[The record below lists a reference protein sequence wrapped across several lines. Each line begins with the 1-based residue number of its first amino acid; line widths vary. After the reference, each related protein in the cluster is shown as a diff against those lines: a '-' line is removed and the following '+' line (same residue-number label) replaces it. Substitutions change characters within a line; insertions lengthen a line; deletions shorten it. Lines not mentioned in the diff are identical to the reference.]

1 MNIRVVKQ
9 ENNHRDECA
18 NEIKEILKEKKIFL
32 INVMGSPG
40 TGKTSLIIELIKK
53 LKEKYN
59 IAVIEGDIAG
69 QVDAEKIDKLG
80 IAVVQLNLNGA
91 CHISPVSIKE
101 IMGYFDLDDI
111 DIIFVENIGN
121 LICPAEFDIGEN
133 LKIAI
138 LSIPEGD
145 DKVEKYPLLFAE
157 SDILVL
163 NKYDMMEY
171 FEFDENK
178 VQDDTLSINDDCN
191 IFKVSSRTGREV
203 DSLVKFIEK
212 KIKEKIVYKI

>member
-9 ENNHRDECA
+9 NIDNRDECSS
-18 NEIKEILKEKKIFL
+18 EIKKILKEKKIFL

-40 TGKTSLIIELIKK
+40 TGKTTLIIELIKS

-91 CHISPVSIKE
+91 CHIAPVSIKE
-101 IMGYFDLDDI
+101 ILGYFDLDEI

-157 SDILVL
+157 SDVLVL
-163 NKYDMMEY
+163 NKYDMMQY

-178 VQDDTLSINDDCN
+178 VLNDTISINDDCN
-191 IFKVSSRTGREV
+191 IFKVSSRTGREIN
-203 DSLVKFIEK
+203 SLVKFIEERV
-212 KIKEKIVYKI
+212 KEKYS

>member
-1 MNIRVVKQ
+1 MNIRVIQ
-9 ENNHRDECA
+9 QGIDYTEECA
-18 NEIKEILKEKKIFL
+18 DEIKDILKEKKIYL

-40 TGKTSLIIELIKK
+40 TGKTSLIIGLIEK
-53 LKEKYN
+53 LRKNYK

-80 IAVVQLNLNGA
+80 IAVVQLNLGGA
-91 CHISPVSIKE
+91 CHIAPLSIKE
-101 IMGYFDLDDI
+101 ILGYFDLDDI

-133 LKIAI
+133 LKIAV

-157 SDILVL
+157 SDVLVL

-171 FEFDENK
+171 FDFNDEK
-178 VQDDTLSINDDCN
+178 VVEDTMSINKNPN
-191 IFKVSSRTGREV
+191 IYKSSNTYLYRENTLKNV
-203 DSLVKFIEK
+203 ITFVKHI
-212 KIKEKIVYKI
+212 

>member
-9 ENNHRDECA
+9 DIDNRDECS
-18 NEIKEILKEKKIFL
+18 NEIKKILKEKKIFL

-40 TGKTSLIIELIKK
+40 TGKTTLIIELIKS

-91 CHISPVSIKE
+91 CHIAPVSIKE
-101 IMGYFDLDDI
+101 ILGYFDLDEI

-157 SDILVL
+157 SDVLVL
-163 NKYDMMEY
+163 NKYDMMQY
-171 FEFDENK
+171 FEFDEDK
-178 VQDDTLSINDDCN
+178 VLNDTISINDDCN
-191 IFKVSSRTGREV
+191 IFKVSSRTGREIN
-203 DSLVKFIEK
+203 SLVKFIEEK
-212 KIKEKIVYKI
+212 VKEKHT

>member
-1 MNIRVVKQ
+1 MNIRVVHQ
-9 ENNHRDECA
+9 GIDYTEECA
-18 NEIKEILKEKKIFL
+18 DEIKDILKEKKIYL

-40 TGKTSLIIELIKK
+40 TGKTSLIIGLIEK
-53 LKEKYN
+53 LREKYK

-80 IAVVQLNLNGA
+80 IAVVQLNLGGA
-91 CHISPVSIKE
+91 CQIAPLSIKE
-101 IMGYFDLDDI
+101 ILDYFDLDDI

-133 LKIAI
+133 LKIAV

-157 SDILVL
+157 SDVLVL

-171 FEFDENK
+171 FDFNDEK
-178 VQDDTLSINDDCN
+178 VVEDTMSINKNSN
-191 IFKVSSRTGREV
+191 IFRVSTRTDREV
-203 DSLVKFIEK
+203 ESLVNFIDK
-212 KIKEKIVYKI
+212 KIKDN

>member
-1 MNIRVVKQ
+1 MNISVVKQ
-9 ENNHRDECA
+9 DIDNRDECS
-18 NEIKEILKEKKIFL
+18 NEIKKILKEKKIFL

-40 TGKTSLIIELIKK
+40 TGKTTLIIELIKS

-91 CHISPVSIKE
+91 CHIAPVSIKE
-101 IMGYFDLDDI
+101 ILGYFDLDEI

-157 SDILVL
+157 SDVLVL
-163 NKYDMMEY
+163 NKYDMMQY
-171 FEFDENK
+171 FEFDEDK
-178 VQDDTLSINDDCN
+178 VLNDTISINDDCN
-191 IFKVSSRTGREV
+191 IFKVSSRTGREIN
-203 DSLVKFIEK
+203 SLVKFIEEK
-212 KIKEKIVYKI
+212 VKEKYS

>member
-1 MNIRVVKQ
+1 MNIRVV
-9 ENNHRDECA
+9 H
-18 NEIKEILKEKKIFL
+18 
-32 INVMGSPG
+32 VMGSPG
-40 TGKTSLIIELIKK
+40 TGKTSLIIGLIEK
-53 LKEKYN
+53 LREKYK

-80 IAVVQLNLNGA
+80 IAVVQLNLGGA
-91 CHISPVSIKE
+91 CHIAPLSIKE
-101 IMGYFDLDDI
+101 ILDYFDLDDI

-133 LKIAI
+133 LKIAV

-157 SDILVL
+157 SDVLVL

-171 FEFDENK
+171 FDFNDEK
-178 VQDDTLSINDDCN
+178 VVEDTMSINKNSN
-191 IFKVSSRTGREV
+191 IFRVSTRTDREV
-203 DSLVKFIEK
+203 ESLVNFIDK
-212 KIKEKIVYKI
+212 KIKDN

>member
-1 MNIRVVKQ
+1 MNIKVIKQ
-9 ENNHRDECA
+9 EIDYRDECG
-18 NEIKEILKEKKIFL
+18 NEIKEILKEKNIFL

-40 TGKTSLIIELIKK
+40 TGKTTLIIELIKA

-91 CHISPVSIKE
+91 CHIAPLAIKE
-101 IMGYFDLDDI
+101 ILGYFDLDEI

-133 LKIAI
+133 LKIV
-138 LSIPEGD
+138 SIPEGD

-157 SDILVL
+157 SNILVL
-163 NKYDMMEY
+163 NKYDMMEH
-171 FEFDENK
+171 FDFNENK
-178 VQDDTLSINDDCN
+178 VEKDTRSINSDCS
-191 IFKVSSRTGREV
+191 IFKVSSRTGREI
-203 DSLVKFIEK
+203 DSLVKHIEDK
-212 KIKEKIVYKI
+212 MKEK

>member
-1 MNIRVVKQ
+1 MNIKVIKQ
-9 ENNHRDECA
+9 EIDYIDECG
-18 NEIKEILKEKKIFL
+18 NEIKEILKEKNIFL

-40 TGKTSLIIELIKK
+40 TGKTTLIIELIKA

-91 CHISPVSIKE
+91 CHIAPLSIKE
-101 IMGYFDLDDI
+101 ILGYFDLDEI

-157 SDILVL
+157 SNILVL
-163 NKYDMMEY
+163 NKYDMMEH
-171 FEFDENK
+171 FDFNEYK
-178 VQDDTLSINDDCN
+178 VEKDTRSINSDCS
-191 IFKVSSRTGREV
+191 IFKVSSRTGREI
-203 DSLVKFIEK
+203 DSLVKHIEDK
-212 KIKEKIVYKI
+212 MKEK

>member
-9 ENNHRDECA
+9 EIDYRDECG
-18 NEIKEILKEKKIFL
+18 NEIKEILRKKKIFL

-40 TGKTSLIIELIKK
+40 TGKTTLIIELIKS

-91 CHISPVSIKE
+91 CHIAPLSIKE
-101 IMGYFDLDDI
+101 ILGYFDLDEI

-133 LKIAI
+133 LKIAV

-145 DKVEKYPLLFAE
+145 DNVEKYPLLFAE
-157 SDILVL
+157 SDALVL
-163 NKYDMMEY
+163 NKYDMMQY
-171 FEFDENK
+171 FEFDESK
-178 VQDDTLSINDDCN
+178 VEADTLSINSDCN
-191 IFKVSSRTGREV
+191 IFKVSSRTGREI
-203 DSLVKFIEK
+203 DSVVNYIEK
-212 KIKEKIVYKI
+212 KIKENFN

>member
-9 ENNHRDECA
+9 DIDNRDECS
-18 NEIKEILKEKKIFL
+18 NEIKKILKEKKIFL

-40 TGKTSLIIELIKK
+40 TGKTTLIIELIKS

-91 CHISPVSIKE
+91 CHIVPVSIKE
-101 IMGYFDLDDI
+101 ILGYFDLDEI

-157 SDILVL
+157 SDVLVL
-163 NKYDMMEY
+163 NKYDMMQY
-171 FEFDENK
+171 FEFDEDK
-178 VQDDTLSINDDCN
+178 VLNDTISINDDCN
-191 IFKVSSRTGREV
+191 IFKVSSRTGREIN
-203 DSLVKFIEK
+203 SLVKFIEEK
-212 KIKEKIVYKI
+212 VKEKYS

>member
-1 MNIRVVKQ
+1 MNIKVIKQ
-9 ENNHRDECA
+9 EIDYRDECG
-18 NEIKEILKEKKIFL
+18 NEIKEILKEKNIFL

-40 TGKTSLIIELIKK
+40 TGKTTLIIELIKA

-91 CHISPVSIKE
+91 CHIAPLSIKE
-101 IMGYFDLDDI
+101 ILGYFDLDEI

-157 SDILVL
+157 SDVLVL
-163 NKYDMMEY
+163 NKYDMMQY
-171 FEFDENK
+171 FEFDEDK
-178 VQDDTLSINDDCN
+178 VLNDTISINDDCN
-191 IFKVSSRTGREV
+191 IFKVSSRTGREIN
-203 DSLVKFIEK
+203 SLVKFIEEK
-212 KIKEKIVYKI
+212 VKEKYS

>member
-1 MNIRVVKQ
+1 MNIKIFKQ
-9 ENNHRDECA
+9 GIDYIDECG
-18 NEIKEILKEKKIFL
+18 NEIKGILKEKKIFL

-40 TGKTSLIIELIKK
+40 AGKTSLIIELINL

-69 QVDAEKIDKLG
+69 KVDAEKIDKLG
-80 IAVVQLNLNGA
+80 ISVVQLNLDGA
-91 CHISPVSIKE
+91 CHIAPLSIKE
-101 IMGYFDLDDI
+101 ILDYFDLDEI

-157 SDILVL
+157 SDVLVL
-163 NKYDMMEY
+163 NKYDMMQY

-178 VQDDTLSINDDCN
+178 VENDTKTINDHCN
-191 IFKVSSRTGREV
+191 IFKISNRTKREV
-203 DSLVKFIEK
+203 NDLVNFIEE
-212 KIKEKIVYKI
+212 KIKKLY

>member
-1 MNIRVVKQ
+1 MNIKVIKQ
-9 ENNHRDECA
+9 EIDYRDECS
-18 NEIKEILKEKKIFL
+18 NEIKEILKEKNIFL

-40 TGKTSLIIELIKK
+40 TGKTTLIIELIKA

-80 IAVVQLNLNGA
+80 IAVVQLNLNGS
-91 CHISPVSIKE
+91 CHIAPLSIKE
-101 IMGYFDLDDI
+101 ILGYFDLDEI

-133 LKIAI
+133 LKIAV

-157 SDILVL
+157 SDALVL

-178 VQDDTLSINDDCN
+178 VEADTLSINSDCN
-191 IFKVSSRTGREV
+191 IFKVSSRTGREI
-203 DSLVKFIEK
+203 DSLANYIEN
-212 KIKEKIVYKI
+212 KIKKNFN

>member
-9 ENNHRDECA
+9 DIDNRDECS
-18 NEIKEILKEKKIFL
+18 NEIKKILKEKKIFL

-40 TGKTSLIIELIKK
+40 TGKTTLIIELIKS

-91 CHISPVSIKE
+91 CHIAPVSIKE
-101 IMGYFDLDDI
+101 ILGYFDLDEI

-157 SDILVL
+157 SDVLVL
-163 NKYDMMEY
+163 NKYDMMQY
-171 FEFDENK
+171 FEFDEDK
-178 VQDDTLSINDDCN
+178 VLNDTISINDDCN
-191 IFKVSSRTGREV
+191 IFKVSSRTGREIN
-203 DSLVKFIEK
+203 SLVKFIEEK
-212 KIKEKIVYKI
+212 VKEKYP

>member
-9 ENNHRDECA
+9 DIDNRDEYS
-18 NEIKEILKEKKIFL
+18 NEIKKILKEKKIFL

-40 TGKTSLIIELIKK
+40 TGKTTLIIELIKS

-91 CHISPVSIKE
+91 CHIAPVSIKE
-101 IMGYFDLDDI
+101 ILGYFDLDEI

-157 SDILVL
+157 SDVLVL
-163 NKYDMMEY
+163 NKYDMMQY
-171 FEFDENK
+171 FEFDEDK
-178 VQDDTLSINDDCN
+178 VLNDTISINDDCN
-191 IFKVSSRTGREV
+191 IFKVSSRTGREIN
-203 DSLVKFIEK
+203 SLVKFIEEK
-212 KIKEKIVYKI
+212 VKEKHT

>member
-1 MNIRVVKQ
+1 MNIRVVHQ
-9 ENNHRDECA
+9 GIDYREECGD
-18 NEIKEILKEKKIFL
+18 EIKDILKEKKIYL

-40 TGKTSLIIELIKK
+40 TGKTSLIIGLIEK
-53 LKEKYN
+53 LRKNYK

-80 IAVVQLNLNGA
+80 IAVVQLNLGGA
-91 CHISPVSIKE
+91 CHIAPLSIKE
-101 IMGYFDLDDI
+101 ILGYFDLDDI

-133 LKIAI
+133 LKIAV

-157 SDILVL
+157 SDVLVL

-171 FEFDENK
+171 FDFNDEK
-178 VQDDTLSINDDCN
+178 VVEDTMSINKNSN
-191 IFKVSSRTGREV
+191 IFRVSTRTDREV
-203 DSLVKFIEK
+203 ESLVNFIDK
-212 KIKEKIVYKI
+212 KIKDN

>member
-9 ENNHRDECA
+9 DIDNRDECS
-18 NEIKEILKEKKIFL
+18 NEIKKILKEKKIFL

-40 TGKTSLIIELIKK
+40 TGKTTLIIELIKS

-69 QVDAEKIDKLG
+69 QVDAEEIDKLG

-91 CHISPVSIKE
+91 CHIAPVSIKE
-101 IMGYFDLDDI
+101 ILGYFDLDEI

-157 SDILVL
+157 SDVLVL
-163 NKYDMMEY
+163 NKYDMMQY
-171 FEFDENK
+171 FEFDEDK
-178 VQDDTLSINDDCN
+178 VLNDTISINDDCN
-191 IFKVSSRTGREV
+191 IFKVSSRTGREIN
-203 DSLVKFIEK
+203 SLVKFIEEK
-212 KIKEKIVYKI
+212 VKEKHT

>member
-9 ENNHRDECA
+9 DIDNRDECS
-18 NEIKEILKEKKIFL
+18 NEIKKILKEKKIFL

-40 TGKTSLIIELIKK
+40 TGKTTLIIELIKF

-91 CHISPVSIKE
+91 CHIAPVSIKE
-101 IMGYFDLDDI
+101 LLGYFDLEEI

-157 SDILVL
+157 SDVLVL
-163 NKYDMMEY
+163 NKYDMMQY

-178 VQDDTLSINDDCN
+178 VLNDTISINDDCN
-191 IFKVSSRTGREV
+191 IFKVSSRTGREIN
-203 DSLVKFIEK
+203 SLVEFIEK
-212 KIKEKIVYKI
+212 RIKE

>member
-9 ENNHRDECA
+9 DIDNRDECS
-18 NEIKEILKEKKIFL
+18 NEIKKILKEKKIFL

-40 TGKTSLIIELIKK
+40 TGKTTLIIELIKS

-91 CHISPVSIKE
+91 CHIAPVSIKE
-101 IMGYFDLDDI
+101 ILGYFDLDEI

-157 SDILVL
+157 SDVLVL
-163 NKYDMMEY
+163 NKYDMMQY
-171 FEFDENK
+171 FEFDEDK
-178 VQDDTLSINDDCN
+178 VLNNTISINDDCN
-191 IFKVSSRTGREV
+191 IFKVSSRTGREIN
-203 DSLVKFIEK
+203 SLVKFIEEK
-212 KIKEKIVYKI
+212 VKEKYS

>member
-9 ENNHRDECA
+9 EIDYRDECG
-18 NEIKEILKEKKIFL
+18 NEIKDILREKKIFL

-40 TGKTSLIIELIKK
+40 TGKTTLLIELIKS

-91 CHISPVSIKE
+91 CHIAPLSIKE
-101 IMGYFDLDDI
+101 ILGYFDLDEI

-133 LKIAI
+133 LKIAV

-157 SDILVL
+157 SDALVL

-178 VQDDTLSINDDCN
+178 VEADTLSINSDCN
-191 IFKVSSRTGREV
+191 IFKVSSRTGREIDSVV
-203 DSLVKFIEK
+203 DYIEN
-212 KIKEKIVYKI
+212 KIKENFN

>member
-9 ENNHRDECA
+9 DIDNRDECS
-18 NEIKEILKEKKIFL
+18 NEIKKILKEKKIFL

-40 TGKTSLIIELIKK
+40 TGKTTLIIELIKF

-91 CHISPVSIKE
+91 CHIAPVSIKE
-101 IMGYFDLDDI
+101 LLGYFDLEEI

-157 SDILVL
+157 SDVLVL
-163 NKYDMMEY
+163 NKYDMMQY

-178 VQDDTLSINDDCN
+178 VLNDTISINDDCN
-191 IFKVSSRTGREV
+191 IFKVSSRTGREIN
-203 DSLVKFIEK
+203 SLVEFIEK
-212 KIKEKIVYKI
+212 RIKEEVY

>member
-9 ENNHRDECA
+9 EIDYRDECG
-18 NEIKEILKEKKIFL
+18 NEIKDILREKKIFL

-40 TGKTSLIIELIKK
+40 TGKTTLLIELIKS

-91 CHISPVSIKE
+91 CHIAPLSIKE
-101 IMGYFDLDDI
+101 ILGYFDLDEI

-133 LKIAI
+133 LKIAV

-157 SDILVL
+157 SDALVL

-178 VQDDTLSINDDCN
+178 VEADTLSINSDCN
-191 IFKVSSRTGREV
+191 IFKVSSRTGREI
-203 DSLVKFIEK
+203 DSVVNYIEK
-212 KIKEKIVYKI
+212 KIKENFN

>member
-9 ENNHRDECA
+9 DIDNRDECS
-18 NEIKEILKEKKIFL
+18 NEIKKILKEKKIFL

-40 TGKTSLIIELIKK
+40 TGKTTLIIELIKS

-91 CHISPVSIKE
+91 CHIVPVSIKE
-101 IMGYFDLDDI
+101 ILGYFDLDEI

-157 SDILVL
+157 SDVLVL
-163 NKYDMMEY
+163 NKYDMMQY
-171 FEFDENK
+171 FEFDEDK
-178 VQDDTLSINDDCN
+178 VLNDTISINDDCN
-191 IFKVSSRTGREV
+191 IFKVSSRTGREIN
-203 DSLVKFIEK
+203 SLVKFIEEK
-212 KIKEKIVYKI
+212 VKEKYP

>member
-1 MNIRVVKQ
+1 MNIKVIKQ
-9 ENNHRDECA
+9 EIDYRDECG
-18 NEIKEILKEKKIFL
+18 NEIKEILKEKNIFL

-40 TGKTSLIIELIKK
+40 TGKTTLIIELIKA

-91 CHISPVSIKE
+91 CHIAPLSIKE
-101 IMGYFDLDDI
+101 ILGYFDLDEI

-157 SDILVL
+157 SNILVL
-163 NKYDMMEY
+163 NKYDMMEH
-171 FEFDENK
+171 FDFNENK
-178 VQDDTLSINDDCN
+178 VEKDTRSINSDCS
-191 IFKVSSRTGREV
+191 IFKVSSRTGREI
-203 DSLVKFIEK
+203 DSLVKHIEDK
-212 KIKEKIVYKI
+212 MKEK

>member
-9 ENNHRDECA
+9 DIDNREECS
-18 NEIKEILKEKKIFL
+18 NEIKKILKEKKIFL

-40 TGKTSLIIELIKK
+40 TGKTTLIIELIKF

-91 CHISPVSIKE
+91 CHIAPVSIKE
-101 IMGYFDLDDI
+101 LLGYFDLEEI

-157 SDILVL
+157 SDVLVL
-163 NKYDMMEY
+163 NKYDMMQY

-178 VQDDTLSINDDCN
+178 VLNDTISINDDCN
-191 IFKVSSRTGREV
+191 IFKVSSRTGREIK
-203 DSLVKFIEK
+203 SLVEFIEK
-212 KIKEKIVYKI
+212 RIKEEVY

>member
-9 ENNHRDECA
+9 DIDNRDECS
-18 NEIKEILKEKKIFL
+18 NEIKKILREKKIFL

-40 TGKTSLIIELIKK
+40 TGKTTLIIELIKS

-91 CHISPVSIKE
+91 CHIAPVSIKE
-101 IMGYFDLDDI
+101 ILGYFDLEEI

-157 SDILVL
+157 SDVLVL
-163 NKYDMMEY
+163 NKYDMMQY

-178 VQDDTLSINDDCN
+178 VLNDTISINDDCN
-191 IFKVSSRTGREV
+191 IFKVSSRTGREIN
-203 DSLVKFIEK
+203 SLVKFIEERV
-212 KIKEKIVYKI
+212 KEKCS

>member
-1 MNIRVVKQ
+1 MNIKVIKQ
-9 ENNHRDECA
+9 EIDYRDECG
-18 NEIKEILKEKKIFL
+18 NEIKEILKEKNIFL

-40 TGKTSLIIELIKK
+40 TGKTTLIIELIKA

-91 CHISPVSIKE
+91 CHIAPLSIKE
-101 IMGYFDLDDI
+101 ILGYFDLDEI

-145 DKVEKYPLLFAE
+145 DKVVKYPLMFSKA
-157 SDILVL
+157 DALVL
-163 NKYDMMEY
+163 TKYDMIKY
-171 FEFDENK
+171 FNFNEDEVRN
-178 VQDDTLSINDDCN
+178 QTLLRNPNSQ
-191 IFKVSSRTGREV
+191 IFKIN
-203 DSLVKFIEK
+203 SLEK
-212 KIKEKIVYKI
+212 GEAKAFVEWLVRKI

>member
-9 ENNHRDECA
+9 DIDNRDECS
-18 NEIKEILKEKKIFL
+18 NEIKKILKEKKIFL

-40 TGKTSLIIELIKK
+40 TGKTTLIIELIKS

-91 CHISPVSIKE
+91 CHIAPVSIKE
-101 IMGYFDLDDI
+101 ILGYFDLDEI

-157 SDILVL
+157 SDVLVL
-163 NKYDMMEY
+163 NKYDMMQY
-171 FEFDENK
+171 FEFDEDK
-178 VQDDTLSINDDCN
+178 VLNDTISINDDCN
-191 IFKVSSRTGREV
+191 IFKVSSRTGREIN
-203 DSLVKFIEK
+203 SLVKFIEEK
-212 KIKEKIVYKI
+212 VKEKHS

>member
-9 ENNHRDECA
+9 EIDYRDECG
-18 NEIKEILKEKKIFL
+18 NEIKEILRKKKIFL

-40 TGKTSLIIELIKK
+40 TGKTTLIIELIKS

-91 CHISPVSIKE
+91 CHIAPLSIKE
-101 IMGYFDLDDI
+101 ILGYFDLDEI

-133 LKIAI
+133 LKIAV

-157 SDILVL
+157 SDALVL
-163 NKYDMMEY
+163 NKYDMMQY
-171 FEFDENK
+171 FEFDESK
-178 VQDDTLSINDDCN
+178 VEADTLSINSDCN
-191 IFKVSSRTGREV
+191 IFKVSSRTGREI
-203 DSLVKFIEK
+203 DSVVNYIEK
-212 KIKEKIVYKI
+212 KIKENFN

>member
-9 ENNHRDECA
+9 DIDNRDECS
-18 NEIKEILKEKKIFL
+18 NEIKKILKEKKIFL

-40 TGKTSLIIELIKK
+40 TGKTTLIIELIKS

-91 CHISPVSIKE
+91 CHIAPVSIKE
-101 IMGYFDLDDI
+101 ILGYFDLYEI

-157 SDILVL
+157 SDVLVL
-163 NKYDMMEY
+163 NKYDMMQY
-171 FEFDENK
+171 FEFDEDK
-178 VQDDTLSINDDCN
+178 VLNDTISINDDCN
-191 IFKVSSRTGREV
+191 IFKVSSRTGREIN
-203 DSLVKFIEK
+203 SLVKFIEEK
-212 KIKEKIVYKI
+212 VKEKYS

>member
-1 MNIRVVKQ
+1 
-9 ENNHRDECA
+9 
-18 NEIKEILKEKKIFL
+18 
-32 INVMGSPG
+32 MGSPG
-40 TGKTSLIIELIKK
+40 TGKTTLIIELIKF

-91 CHISPVSIKE
+91 CHIAPVSIKE
-101 IMGYFDLDDI
+101 LLGYFDLEEI

-157 SDILVL
+157 SDVLVL
-163 NKYDMMEY
+163 NKYDMMQY

-178 VQDDTLSINDDCN
+178 VLNDTISINDDCN
-191 IFKVSSRTGREV
+191 IFKVSSRTGREIN
-203 DSLVKFIEK
+203 SLVEFIEK
-212 KIKEKIVYKI
+212 RIKEEVY

>member
-9 ENNHRDECA
+9 DIDNRDECS
-18 NEIKEILKEKKIFL
+18 NEIKKILKEKKIFL

-40 TGKTSLIIELIKK
+40 TGKTTLIIELIKS

-91 CHISPVSIKE
+91 CHIAPVSIKE
-101 IMGYFDLDDI
+101 ILGYFDLDEI

-157 SDILVL
+157 SDVLVL
-163 NKYDMMEY
+163 NKYDMMQY

-178 VQDDTLSINDDCN
+178 VLNDTISINDDCN
-191 IFKVSSRTGREV
+191 IFKVSSRTGREIN
-203 DSLVKFIEK
+203 SLVKFIEERV
-212 KIKEKIVYKI
+212 KEKYS